1 MRKFILTALLA
12 ASVMPVAAQ
21 AQSRDEIRHD
31 RRDIQDQRRD
41 LDHAYRSGDPRRI
54 RDERGDLRDA
64 RQEYREDVADRNR
77 RFGRDDWRGWRDRNG
92 GLYAAGN
99 WRAPFR
105 YTPFRPGLRIA
116 PDYYGTRYVVVD
128 PWRYHL
134 PPTRIGQ
141 RWVRHYNDVVL
152 VDTRRGVVVDVMR
165 GFYR

>member
-12 ASVMPVAAQ
+12 ATVLPAAAQ
-21 AQSRDEIRHD
+21 AQDGYRQD
-31 RRDIQDQRRD
+31 RRDIQDDRRGPDHGNRGDDRRFGDGRRD
-41 LDHAYRSGDPRRI
+41 D
-54 RDERGDLRDA
+54 RGA
-64 RQEYREDVADRNR
+64 IADRDR

-105 YTPFRPGLRIA
+105 YTQFRPGVRIA

-134 PPTRIGQ
+134 PPAQFGQ

-152 VDTRRGVVVDVMR
+152 VDPRRGTVVDVIR